1 MKPPPRTRA
10 KPNCNPKLDLVS
22 QRSDKVP
29 SKWKR
34 AEQRKLL
41 DALKKLNRTA
51 GGHRDIDYAF
61 LRKYVTT
68 RSNLELLVVSSTEP
82 QTLTNCDPPQVQ
94 KPPTQDR
101 KAGRTIPLRP
111 MPGLRAQGE
120 HLGTKTNCPLLVL
133 KTPAP
138 TMGPAKRL
146 PAPSKVVRVPIRKI
160 TAPQQHL
167 STIARISS
175 VATSYLP
182 ATKRLVLSPAT
193 TQPAWRKAGKLTR
206 SSVLAAESNIQIVG
220 SSVIQANQ
228 QPSEQHPTTD
238 STTSTSKSTSSS
250 PQTHHSFSTSSF
262 PLVSST
268 ASSSSTTLSTAA
280 PEFRAGF
287 GCNSKY
293 STKDNPRAFGVKG
306 VVDFERI
313 YRYLSLIHKPNEEC
327 YLTPME
333 SAILL
338 DLLMS
343 LPEELSLLDC
353 NKLHKHLIQVYQY
366 LSSPADSRI
375 AKRMFKDLEDA
386 FSTQTEAL
394 SSQDSNRIVSHQNTA
409 SQSGDADMMEL
420 CPPLNPFMVPIQL
433 LMRR

>member
-1 MKPPPRTRA
+1 MGKF
-10 KPNCNPKLDLVS
+10 DLGG
-22 QRSDKVP
+22 QKVCRIIH
-29 SKWKR
+29 SLVEFLKNKVMSC
-34 AEQRKLL
+34 ASLK
-41 DALKKLNRTA
+41 LKKTWEEKNVIKPIEAWTCMASAVAGSLEEPISTA
-51 GGHRDIDYAF
+51 F
-61 LRKYVTT
+61 
-68 RSNLELLVVSSTEP
+68 SQLLVVSSTEP

-111 MPGLRAQGE
+111 MPGL
-120 HLGTKTNCPLLVL
+120 
-133 KTPAP
+133 
-138 TMGPAKRL
+138 
-146 PAPSKVVRVPIRKI
+146 
-160 TAPQQHL
+160 
-167 STIARISS
+167 
-175 VATSYLP
+175 
-182 ATKRLVLSPAT
+182 LVLSPAT